1 VPTVVV
7 TLELP
12 SPPVGSGWVV
22 GAVSVW
28 LAPPV
33 SLDAAAVV
41 EELAA
46 SEELPAELS
55 LSVVVH

>member
-1 VPTVVV
+1 
-7 TLELP
+7 LGHHF
-12 SPPVGSGWVV
+12 GSGWVV

-46 SEELPAELS
+46 SEELS